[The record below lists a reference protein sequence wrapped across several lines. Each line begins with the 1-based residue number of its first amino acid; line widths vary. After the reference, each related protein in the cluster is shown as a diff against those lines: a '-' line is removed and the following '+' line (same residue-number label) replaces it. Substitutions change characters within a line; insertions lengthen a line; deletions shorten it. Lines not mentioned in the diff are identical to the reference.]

1 MIVAEPPKIGYI
13 GLPKRI
19 KGDSKL
25 SIDSP
30 ADFLRILNESISY
43 NSGLG
48 VNFMCLDLTEFVNL
62 DFLKNFDF
70 DEEDPK
76 ISKSLGQIHEN
87 LNLRK
92 VRISVLVSKEYFL
105 GSQLDGVPEETSIIL
120 EGLSKLMDLIGQ
132 RGRSIIV
139 RIGSAYGNRKNTMS
153 SFVDRYNQLSESCR
167 KKICLVNDE
176 KPSLFSVTDLLS
188 GCYYKS
194 SIPIC
199 FRFLNHLFND
209 GGLTVREALFLSCST
224 WRVGSNPIL
233 IHAQSAEED
242 ESGFPTSTQTAGKIT
257 KRIPTFGLSLDIL
270 IDSPEKEYCCVN
282 YIKDAKALPPI
293 VFNKKTK

>member
-25 SIDSP
+25 SFSSP
-30 ADFLRILNESISY
+30 LDFLKILNESISY
-43 NSGLG
+43 NSDLG
-48 VNFMCLDLTEFVNL
+48 INFMCLDLTEFASL
-62 DFLKNFDF
+62 DFIKNFDF

-76 ISKSLGQIHEN
+76 ISKVLGQIHQN

-92 VRISVLVSKEYFL
+92 IRVSVIVPKDYFL
-105 GSQLDGVPEETSIIL
+105 GSQLEGVPEETSLIL
-120 EGLSKLMDLIGQ
+120 EGLSKIMDLVGQ

-139 RIGSAYGNRKNTMS
+139 RIGSAYGNRKSTMS
-153 SFVDRYNQLSESCR
+153 CFVERYLSLSDSCR

-176 KPSLFSVTDLLS
+176 KPSLFSVTDLLT
-188 GCYYKS
+188 GCYYKA

-209 GGLTVREALFLSCST
+209 GGLTAREALFLSCST
-224 WRVGSNPIL
+224 WKVGSSPIL
-233 IHAQSAEED
+233 IHAQSVEED
-242 ESGFPTSTQTAGKIT
+242 ESGFPTSTQASGKIT

-282 YIKDAKALPPI
+282 YIREAKALPPI
-293 VFNKKTK
+293 VFNKR